1 MIETD
6 RELEQLAA
14 EAPRIPGLRFRRLR
28 LPDDLVP
35 LSEMHNHASSA
46 DGIDERE
53 SPEDWERWFAHPS
66 GFDPAVDVVVAE
78 DAGRVMGYTQARARD
93 DNDGGRNYTAGGE
106 VDPDYRGRG
115 IGRALLRHNIRHL
128 EARAQREMAASP
140 SAAPRQLRMESW
152 SFESQTRRT
161 RLLESEGFAVVRWF
175 FEMLRPSLDDI
186 AELPMPDGLEIRPVR
201 PEDYRQV
208 WAADVEAFRD
218 HWGASEADDN
228 AFDRFFSGPDFRPEL
243 WRVAW
248 DGDEVAGVCMNRIM
262 TTFNEQS
269 GERRGELA
277 GVSVRRPWRRRGLAR
292 AMVAA
297 SLRAFRDAGMT
308 SAVLGV
314 DAENPTGAL
323 GVYEAN
329 GFAVHRKG
337 MNFRRPVV
345 LKD

>member
-6 RELEQLAA
+6 RELEQLTT
-14 EAPRIPGLRFRRLR
+14 EAPDIHGLRFRRLR

-35 LSEMHNHASSA
+35 LSEMQNLASAA
-46 DGIDERE
+46 DAIDERE
-53 SPEDWERWFAHPS
+53 SPEDWESWFAHPS
-66 GFDPAVDVVVAE
+66 GFDPMPDCLVGELDGRIVAY
-78 DAGRVMGYTQARARD
+78 AQARAQD
-93 DNDGGRNYTAGGE
+93 DNDGGRNYMAGGE
-106 VDPDYRGRG
+106 VDPDIRGMG

-128 EARAQREMAASP
+128 RARAAGE
-140 SAAPRQLRMESW
+140 SAAAPGSPRRELRLESW
-152 SFESQTRRT
+152 AFESQPRRA

-175 FEMLRPSLDDI
+175 FEMLRPNLDDI
-186 AELPMPDGLEIRPVR
+186 ARLPMPDGLEIRPVR
-201 PEDYRQV
+201 PEDHRKIFD
-208 WAADVEAFRD
+208 ADVEAFRD
-218 HWGASEADDN
+218 HWGAMEDGEN
-228 AFDRFFSGPDFRPEL
+228 AFERFFSGPGFQPDL

-248 DGDEVAGVCMNRIM
+248 DGEEVAGVVMNKIM

-292 AMVAA
+292 ALVAE

-308 SAVLGV
+308 TAVLGV

-323 GVYEAN
+323 GVYETN

-337 MNFRRPVV
+337 MNYRRP
-345 LKD
+345 LL